1 MTHNVRRR
9 RVDYELIEEMIAP
22 GSRVLDLGCGDG
34 RLLEELIEQK
44 NVVGRGV
51 EIDDQ
56 RVIEC
61 VERGLAVFHGD
72 LVEGLS
78 YYGDASFDTVILSQT
93 LQQTLDPRKV
103 LREMLRVG
111 KRAIISFPNF
121 GHWSIRLK
129 LLLTGRMPRTRNL
142 PHQWYD
148 TPNVHLLTVR
158 DFREFAAKE
167 RTRVLRE
174 IFLNLRGER
183 VVPLLENWRAST
195 AIFLLEKST
204 FPE

>member
-1 MTHNVRRR
+1 MTNGVRRR

-34 RLLEELIEQK
+34 ALLQELVEQK

-51 EIDDQ
+51 EINDQ
-56 RVIEC
+56 RVLEC
-61 VERGLAVFHGD
+61 VDRGLAVFHGD
-72 LVEGLS
+72 LIEGLS
-78 YYGDASFDTVILSQT
+78 YYGDQSFDTVILSQT

-121 GHWSIRLK
+121 GHWSIRLQ
-129 LLLTGRMPRTRNL
+129 LVFTGRMPRTRHL

-158 DFREFAAKE
+158 DFREFAGKE
-167 RTRVLRE
+167 GTRILRE
-174 IFLNLRGER
+174 VFLNLGGRR
-183 VVPLLENWRAST
+183 MIPLLENWRAST
-195 AIFLLEKST
+195 AIFLLEKA
-204 FPE
+204 

>member
-1 MTHNVRRR
+1 MTHNMRRR

-34 RLLEELIEQK
+34 TLLQELIEQK

-51 EIDDQ
+51 EINDQ
-56 RVIEC
+56 RVLEC
-61 VERGLAVFHGD
+61 VDRGLAVFHGD
-72 LVEGLS
+72 LLEGLS
-78 YYGDASFDTVILSQT
+78 YYGDRSFDTVILSQT

-111 KRAIISFPNF
+111 KQAIISFPNF
-121 GHWSIRLK
+121 GHWSVRLQ
-129 LLLTGRMPRTRNL
+129 LVFTGRMPRTRHL

-158 DFREFAAKE
+158 DFREFAEKE
-167 RTRVLRE
+167 GTRILRE
-174 IFLNLRGER
+174 VFLNLSGRR
-183 VVPLLENWRAST
+183 MIPLLENWRAST
-195 AIFLLEKST
+195 AIFLLEKT
-204 FPE
+204 

>member
-9 RVDYELIEEMIAP
+9 RVDYELIEEMIVP

-72 LVEGLS
+72 LLEGLS

-158 DFREFAAKE
+158 DFREFAEKE
-167 RTRVLRE
+167 GTRILSE
-174 IFLNLRGER
+174 IFLDLRGER
-183 VVPLLENWRAST
+183 MVPLMENWRAST
-195 AIFLLEKST
+195 AIFLLEAAAG
-204 FPE
+204 

>member
-9 RVDYELIEEMIAP
+9 RVDYELIEEMIVP

-34 RLLEELIEQK
+34 TLLEELVEQK

-51 EIDDQ
+51 EINDQ
-56 RVIEC
+56 RVLEC
-61 VERGLAVFHGD
+61 VDRGLAVFHGD
-72 LVEGLS
+72 LLEGLS
-78 YYGDASFDTVILSQT
+78 YYGDKSFDTVILSQT

-111 KRAIISFPNF
+111 RQAIISFPNF
-121 GHWSIRLK
+121 GHWSVRLQ
-129 LLLTGRMPRTRNL
+129 LVFAGRMPRTRHL

-158 DFREFAAKE
+158 DFRDFAGRE
-167 RTRVLRE
+167 GTRILRE
-174 IFLNLRGER
+174 VFLNIRGEKITA
-183 VVPLLENWRAST
+183 VLENWRAST
-195 AIFLLEKST
+195 AIFQLERSQG
-204 FPE
+204 

>member
-1 MTHNVRRR
+1 MTNGVRRR

-34 RLLEELIEQK
+34 ALLQELVEQK

-51 EIDDQ
+51 EINDQ
-56 RVIEC
+56 RVLEC
-61 VERGLAVFHGD
+61 VDRGLAVFHGD
-72 LVEGLS
+72 LIEGLS
-78 YYGDASFDTVILSQT
+78 YYGDQSFDTVILSQT

-121 GHWSIRLK
+121 GHWSIRLQ
-129 LLLTGRMPRTRNL
+129 LVFTGRMPRTRHL

-158 DFREFAAKE
+158 DFREFAGKE
-167 RTRVLRE
+167 GTRILRE
-174 IFLNLRGER
+174 VFLNLGGQRMI
-183 VVPLLENWRAST
+183 PLLENWRAST
-195 AIFLLEKST
+195 AIFLLEKA
-204 FPE
+204 

>member
-1 MTHNVRRR
+1 MTNGVRRR

-34 RLLEELIEQK
+34 ALLQELVEQK

-51 EIDDQ
+51 EINDQ
-56 RVIEC
+56 RVLEC
-61 VERGLAVFHGD
+61 VDRGLAVFHGD
-72 LVEGLS
+72 LIEGLS
-78 YYGDASFDTVILSQT
+78 YYGDQSFDTVILSQT

-121 GHWSIRLK
+121 GHWSIRLQ
-129 LLLTGRMPRTRNL
+129 LVFTGRMPRTRHL

-158 DFREFAAKE
+158 DFREFADKE
-167 RTRVLRE
+167 GTRILRE
-174 IFLNLRGER
+174 VFLNLGGQRMI
-183 VVPLLENWRAST
+183 PLLENWRAST
-195 AIFLLEKST
+195 AIFLLEKA
-204 FPE
+204 